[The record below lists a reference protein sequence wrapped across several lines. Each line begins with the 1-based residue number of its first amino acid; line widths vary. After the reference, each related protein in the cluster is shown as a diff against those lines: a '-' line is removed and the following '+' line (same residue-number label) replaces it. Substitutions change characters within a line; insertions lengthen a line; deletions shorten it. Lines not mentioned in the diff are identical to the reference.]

1 MADKLQERK
10 DMDRAYMWDLTKI
23 YPDDRAWEED
33 FKKISGEVD
42 GFASYAGKLGEA
54 DTLLAFL
61 EAMDDFDRRADKCMQ
76 YAYLRHSEDTREEA
90 SKSMQDRAMGMFV
103 RFETVVSFAEPEFLA
118 LPEETIRALTENEK
132 LAPYHIV
139 LERLADK
146 KAHTLTGP
154 EERILASL
162 GEVLASPQQISSSLE
177 DSDMTFA
184 PAKDKD
190 GHEVEVTNAAFTTLE
205 ESKDRTLRENVFK
218 SYYAGYKG
226 HINTFAATMS
236 GNVKSAVAQAQL
248 RHFDSSRE
256 MAAAEERVP
265 AVVYTNLIEAVH
277 RHLPDMYRY
286 VRLRRRLLGVDE
298 LHFYDIYAPLVP
310 STPEH
315 FTFEQAKDLLFETVK
330 VYGDEYLNTV
340 KKGCSEGWIDVYP
353 NVGKE
358 GGAYSAGGYLT
369 QPYIMM
375 NFTGNL
381 NSVSTLVHEM
391 GHSMH
396 SWHSN
401 KHQPSTY
408 ANYTLFVAE
417 VASTCNENLL
427 IENLL
432 TKTSDPQKRLE
443 YLNQYLENFKG
454 TVFRQTM
461 FAEFE
466 KTIHEAV
473 AEGNALTPQYL
484 CDIYKRLNETYF
496 GPDMV
501 IDDEIAY
508 EWARIPH
515 FYRPFYVYKYAT
527 SYSAAVALSEGIRK
541 EAAGE
546 ASGNVKRY
554 LEFLSMGCSK
564 DPLDELRHAGVDFST
579 PEPVDRA
586 LDKFAS
592 VLDEAETCADALL
605 K

>member
-1 MADKLQERK
+1 MAEKLQERK

-23 YPDDRAWEED
+23 YPDDSAWEED
-33 FKKISGEVD
+33 FAKISKEVD
-42 GFASYAGKLGEA
+42 GFASYAGKLGDA
-54 DTLLAFL
+54 DTLLAYL
-61 EAMDDFDRRADKCMQ
+61 KAVDDFDARADKCMQ
-76 YAYLRHSEDTREEA
+76 YAYLRQSEDTRQEA
-90 SKSMQDRAMGMFV
+90 AKSMQDRAMGMAV
-103 RFETVVSFAEPEFLA
+103 RFETVTSFAEPEFLA
-118 LPEETIRALTENEK
+118 LPEEQIKSLIADDRLKDYRILLT
-132 LAPYHIV
+132 
-139 LERLADK
+139 RLADK

-162 GEVLASPQQISSSLE
+162 GEVLSSAQTISSSLE

-184 PAKDKD
+184 PAKDRD
-190 GHEVEVTNAAFTTLE
+190 GNDVEVTNASFTTLE

-226 HINTFAATMS
+226 LINTFASTMS
-236 GNVKSAVAQAQL
+236 ANVKGAVAQANL
-248 RHFDSSRE
+248 RHFNSSRE

-265 AVVYTNLIEAVH
+265 SVVYTNLIEAVH

-286 VRLRRRLLGVDE
+286 VRLRKKLLGVDE
-298 LHFYDIYAPLVP
+298 LHFYDIYAPLIP
-310 STPEH
+310 ASPKH
-315 FTFEQAKDLLFETVK
+315 FTFEQAKELLFETVAP
-330 VYGDEYLNTV
+330 YGEEYVNTV

-396 SWHSN
+396 SHLSI
-401 KHQPSTY
+401 KHQPVTY
-408 ANYTLFVAE
+408 AGYTLFVAE

-432 TKTSDPQKRLE
+432 SKTDDPKERLE

-466 KTIHEAV
+466 KTIHEAC
-473 AEGNALTPQYL
+473 AEGKALTPQFL
-484 CDIYKRLNETYF
+484 CAIYSELNAKYF

-527 SYSAAVALSEGIRK
+527 SYSAAVALSEGIRA

-546 ASGNVKRY
+546 AEGNVKRY
-554 LEFLSMGCSK
+554 LEFLSMGNSL
-564 DPLDELRHAGVDFST
+564 DPLDELKHAGVDFST

-586 LDKFAS
+586 LDKFAK
-592 VLDEAETCADALL
+592 VLDEAEACADAIL